1 MTNERFE
8 PLSVLKTGN
17 DFVNRENTKTSNT
30 TPLHLSMI
38 EKLKEPPELRL
49 HHCSNLNIKSSN
61 TESNS
66 MKGSESSIK
75 SKNTVFS
82 LPKKIDTLITM
93 QHDNND
99 TVSNSTSS
107 VSTRRTFSNCN
118 NTFTKTNAIKPN
130 QISRSIKDIQGMLVS
145 NLNSKSTGCNKSC
158 DANSNQNDFVHE
170 NESLNTSPSRN
181 NSRQN
186 INTKD
191 NNISNVKR
199 IELRVDNSGVTHDH
213 KIYDLD
219 KPELSNYQRLML
231 SDNDM
236 GVPEKSSIE
245 NGTHNDCFEKCFPGD
260 NHSFVFRPSIYVKS
274 INFQT

>member
-1 MTNERFE
+1 MTHEYFE
-8 PLSVLKTGN
+8 PLSVLKTSN
-17 DFVNRENTKTSNT
+17 DFGNRKNTKTKNT
-30 TPLHLSMI
+30 TPLHLSMM

-49 HHCSNLNIKSSN
+49 HHFSDLNIKASN
-61 TESNS
+61 TESNT
-66 MKGSESSIK
+66 MQASESSIK
-75 SKNTVFS
+75 SKSTVFS
-82 LPKKIDTLITM
+82 LPRKIDTLITV

-219 KPELSNYQRLML
+219 KPVLSNIQRQML

-236 GVPEKSSIE
+236 GVPEKSCLE
-245 NGTHNDCFEKCFPGD
+245 NGSRNDCFEKCFPGD
-260 NHSFVFRPSIYVKS
+260 NYSFVVRQSMYVKS
-274 INFQT
+274 TNF

>member
-1 MTNERFE
+1 MTNEYFE
-8 PLSVLKTGN
+8 PLSVLKTSN
-17 DFVNRENTKTSNT
+17 DFVNRKNSRTTNT

-38 EKLKEPPELRL
+38 EKVKEPPELRL
-49 HHCSNLNIKSSN
+49 HQCSDLNIKASN
-61 TESNS
+61 TESNI
-66 MKGSESSIK
+66 MQGSESSIK
-75 SKNTVFS
+75 SKNTVYS
-82 LPKKIDTLITM
+82 LPRKIDTLITV

-99 TVSNSTSS
+99 TVSNFTSS

-130 QISRSIKDIQGMLVS
+130 QISRSIRDIQGMLVS

-158 DANSNQNDFVHE
+158 DANSNLNELIHE

-181 NSRQN
+181 YSLQN

-191 NNISNVKR
+191 NDISNVKR

-231 SDNDM
+231 SHNDM

-245 NGTHNDCFEKCFPGD
+245 NGSHNDCFEKCFPGD
-260 NHSFVFRPSIYVKS
+260 NHSFVFRPSVYVKS
-274 INFQT
+274 INF

>member
-1 MTNERFE
+1 MTHEYFE
-8 PLSVLKTGN
+8 PLSVLKTRN
-17 DFVNRENTKTSNT
+17 DFGNRKNTKTENT
-30 TPLHLSMI
+30 TPLHQSMM
-38 EKLKEPPELRL
+38 EKLKEPPELSL
-49 HHCSNLNIKSSN
+49 HHFSDLNIKASN
-61 TESNS
+61 TESNT
-66 MKGSESSIK
+66 MQASESSIK

-82 LPKKIDTLITM
+82 LPRKIDTLITV

-99 TVSNSTSS
+99 TVSNFTSS

-158 DANSNQNDFVHE
+158 DANSNLNDLIHE

-181 NSRQN
+181 YSLQN

-191 NNISNVKR
+191 NSKSNVKR

-219 KPELSNYQRLML
+219 KPVLSNIQRQML

-236 GVPEKSSIE
+236 GVPEKSGLE
-245 NGTHNDCFEKCFPGD
+245 NGSRNDCFEKCFPGD
-260 NHSFVFRPSIYVKS
+260 NYSFVVRQSMYVKS
-274 INFQT
+274 MTY